1 MSQNHI
7 ITINQVLINKINA
20 KQDFSHSINDN
31 SKRYIVGAKNLFSGK
46 NPSLQYDLIYND
58 ILELNKSFDILGGW
72 TDPKTNIYY
81 VDYCNSYNCVF
92 DAMNEARTNNE
103 IAIFDS
109 KENKVI
115 NLLKQLCIL

>member
-1 MSQNHI
+1 MSHNHK

-31 SKRYIVGAKNLFSGK
+31 SRRYIVGMKNLFTGK
-46 NPSLQYDLIYND
+46 NPSLRYENIYND
-58 ILELNKSFDILGGW
+58 VLNLDKSFDILGGW
-72 TDPKTNIYY
+72 TDPDTNIYY
-81 VDYCNSYNCVF
+81 VDLCNSYNCVF
-92 DAMNEARTNNE
+92 DAMNQARANNE

-115 NLLKQLCIL
+115 NLLK

>member
-46 NPSLQYDLIYND
+46 NPSIQYDLIYND
-58 ILELNKSFDILGGW
+58 ILELDKSFDILGGW
-72 TDPKTNIYY
+72 TDPDTNIYY

-115 NLLKQLCIL
+115 NLLKQLRIL

>member
-31 SKRYIVGAKNLFSGK
+31 SKRYIVGSKNLFMGK
-46 NPSLQYDLIYND
+46 NPSIQYTLIYND
-58 ILELNKSFDILGGW
+58 ILELDKSFDILGGW
-72 TDPKTNIYY
+72 TDPKTGIYY
-81 VDYCNSYNCVF
+81 VDYCNSYNNVF

-109 KENKVI
+109 VENKVI
-115 NLLKQLCIL
+115 NLLK